1 MFCVPIC
8 CAFDNVYFSCLL
20 PLFWLDCLLLDLG
33 VLWEPQYESFV
44 LPLASILPPVCPGVL
59 ASSQNTCSFVAPF
72 LCQSCLWCRPLKFS
86 LRLLF
91 QDVTSCTH
99 LMGLCVWW
107 GVQIE
112 GFCLLEITNCPHYIM
127 LKRISF
133 LHVINC
139 LYWSKINWPESCIVA
154 MPLLPGL
161 A

>member
-1 MFCVPIC
+1 MSSAPFLVG
-8 CAFDNVYFSCLL
+8 
-20 PLFWLDCLLLDLG
+20 LFITGSWGSLG
-33 VLWEPQYESFV
+33 
-44 LPLASILPPVCPGVL
+44 ASIWVICPSTCKYPSSSLPWSVSL
-59 ASSQNTCSFVAPF
+59 FSEHCSFVAPF

-99 LMGLCVWW
+99 LMGLCVWR

-112 GFCLLEITNCPHYIM
+112 GFCPLEITNCPHYIM